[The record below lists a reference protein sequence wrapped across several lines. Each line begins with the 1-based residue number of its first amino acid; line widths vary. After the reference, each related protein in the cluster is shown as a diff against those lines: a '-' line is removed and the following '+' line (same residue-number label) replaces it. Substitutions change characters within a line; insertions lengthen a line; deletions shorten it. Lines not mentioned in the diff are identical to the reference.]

1 MATVAPLDRLTGTID
16 SLAFTV
22 DTVGDKVAWTA
33 TVLDHMDGWG
43 ALDNWN
49 YGPLDTL
56 SLEVKVGGGSA
67 DIAAT
72 ATSDSVRLKGVSA
85 AVGVAVTASSAS
97 ARIRTVLA
105 SVNAVSTATT
115 AFARVRPFEA
125 LVDAVGTAALDGT
138 RIRTVAG
145 TASMSASATS
155 NSNFVTLASGQAD
168 TAITVTGNILAVFNG
183 ASTARASVSQATV
196 VKILGDEWGEIDS
209 GSEVWS
215 DASVGVPPWTIVTT
229 ASGTWLGQ

>member
-16 SLAFTV
+16 SLSFTV
-22 DTVGDKVAWTA
+22 DTVGDKIAWTA

-56 SLEVKVGGGSA
+56 SLEVKVGSGSA

-72 ATSDSVRLKGVSA
+72 ASSASARLKGVSA
-85 AVGVAVTASSAS
+85 AVSTAVTASSTVG
-97 ARIRTVLA
+97 RTRTVSA
-105 SVNAVSTATT
+105 SVNAVSTAST

-145 TASMSASATS
+145 TALMSVSATS

-168 TAITVTGNILAVFNG
+168 TAITVTGDVVAVFNG

-196 VKILGDEWGEIDS
+196 MKILGEEWGDVAV
-209 GSEVWS
+209 GSDVWG
-215 DASVGVPPWTIVTT
+215 DISVGVPPWTIVTT